1 MHRGIYEA
9 ASGMLVQETHL
20 DVITNNLANVDT
32 PGYKRRISATS
43 DFSALLDRIEKVSE
57 DTETKITTVM
67 PADMPFKGRE
77 VIGSVALAAIFSED
91 VMDTFPGVIKD
102 TESQLDMAIDGQ
114 GFFALTDENGETF
127 YTREGNFVL
136 DNNGNIVNPNGLML
150 QGEGGALNIGNN
162 VRSVEVNRKGQVIV
176 SRAEQGNI
184 GNEIIGKVAV
194 FNFENPTYL
203 RHHGKNLLTPTEQ
216 SGEAENV
223 ENPRIWSGALEM
235 SNVEV
240 VTEMVRM
247 IEAQRIY
254 EGASK
259 ALMTHDEQT
268 TKLITSFSRG

>member
-32 PGYKRRISATS
+32 PGYKRRISATA

-57 DTETKITTVM
+57 DGETKITTVL

-91 VMDTFPGVIKD
+91 VMDTFPGVVKS

-114 GFFALTDENGETF
+114 GFFSLSDEEGNTY
-127 YTREGNFVL
+127 YTRAGNFSL

-150 QGEGGALNIGNN
+150 QGEGGALNVGNN
-162 VRSVEVNRKGQVIV
+162 ASAVEVNRAGQVIV
-176 SRAEQGNI
+176 KREGLEQEVI
-184 GNEIIGKVAV
+184 GRVAV
-194 FNFENPTYL
+194 FNFERPTYL
-203 RHHGKNLLTPTEQ
+203 HQMAKNLLVPTEQ
-216 SGEAENV
+216 SGEAEAV
-223 ENPRIWSGALEM
+223 ENPKIWSGMLEA

-240 VTEMVRM
+240 VTEMARM

-268 TKLITSFSRG
+268 SKLITSFSRG

>member
-1 MHRGIYEA
+1 MNRGIYEA

-57 DTETKITTVM
+57 DGETKLTTVL

-77 VIGSVALAAIFSED
+77 VIGSLSLAAIFSED
-91 VMDTFPGVIKD
+91 VMDTFPGVLKT
-102 TESQLDMAIDGQ
+102 TESPLDIAIDGQ
-114 GFFALTDENGETF
+114 GFFAVADEEGNTF
-127 YTREGNFVL
+127 YTREGNFSL
-136 DNNGNIVNPNGLML
+136 DNNGNIVTPNGLML
-150 QGEGGALNIGNN
+150 QGEGGAINIGNN
-162 VRSVEVNRKGQVIV
+162 TRDIEVNHTGQIIAF
-176 SRAEQGNI
+176 REGEMQGEVV
-184 GNEIIGKVAV
+184 GRVTA

-203 RHHGKNLLTPTEQ
+203 RHVSRNLLTPTEQ
-216 SGEAENV
+216 SGEPEQIENLK
-223 ENPRIWSGALEM
+223 IWSGALEM

-240 VTEMVRM
+240 VTEMTRM

-259 ALMTHDEQT
+259 ALMTHDDMT
-268 TKLITSFSRG
+268 SRLITSFSRG

>member
-32 PGYKRRISATS
+32 PGYKRRISATA

-57 DTETKITTVM
+57 DGETKITTVL

-91 VMDTFPGVIKD
+91 VMDTFPGVLKT
-102 TESQLDMAIDGQ
+102 TESPTDIAIDGK
-114 GFFALTDENGETF
+114 GFFSVTDEAGNTY
-127 YTREGNFVL
+127 YTREGNFII
-136 DNNGNIVNPNGLML
+136 DNNGNIVTPNGMTL
-150 QGEGGALNIGNN
+150 QGEGGAINVGNN
-162 VRSVEVNRKGQVIV
+162 PHNLQINRTGQVI
-176 SRAEQGNI
+176 SNG
-184 GNEIIGKVAV
+184 EIVGRVAV
-194 FNFENPTYL
+194 FNFASPTYL
-203 RHHGKNLLTPTEQ
+203 HHQSRNLLTPTEQ
-216 SGEAENV
+216 SGEAEPV
-223 ENPRIWSGALEM
+223 ENAKIWSGALEM

-240 VTEMVRM
+240 VTEMARM

-268 TKLITSFSRG
+268 SKLITSFSRG

>member
-32 PGYKRRISATS
+32 TGYKRRISATA

-57 DTETKITTVM
+57 DGETKITTVL

-91 VMDTFPGVIKD
+91 VMDTFPGVVK
-102 TESQLDMAIDGQ
+102 TSENPLDIAIDGP
-114 GFFALTDENGETF
+114 GFFSVSDEEGNTY
-127 YTREGNFVL
+127 YTRAGNFTL

-150 QGEGGALNIGNN
+150 QGEGGNLSVGNN
-162 VRSVEVNRKGQVIV
+162 AEAVEVNKAGQVIV
-176 SRAEQGNI
+176 KREGLEQEVI
-184 GNEIIGKVAV
+184 GRVAV
-194 FNFENPTYL
+194 FNFERPTYL
-203 RHHGKNLLTPTEQ
+203 RHMANNLLVPTEQ

-223 ENPRIWSGALEM
+223 ENPKIWSGMLEA

-240 VTEMVRM
+240 VTEMARM

-268 TKLITSFSRG
+268 SKLITSFSRG

>member
-20 DVITNNLANVDT
+20 DVITHNLANVDT
-32 PGYKRRISATS
+32 PGYKRRISATA

-57 DTETKITTVM
+57 DGETKLTTVL
-67 PADMPFKGRE
+67 PADMPFKGRQ

-91 VMDTFPGVIKD
+91 VMDTFPGVLKT
-102 TESQLDMAIDGQ
+102 TESPLDVAIDGQ
-114 GFFALTDENGETF
+114 GFFALADENGNTF
-127 YTREGNFVL
+127 YTREGNFML

-150 QGEGGALNIGNN
+150 QGEGGAINIGNN
-162 VRSVEVNRKGQVIV
+162 ARDITINHTGQVII
-176 SRAEQGNI
+176 N
-184 GNEIIGKVAV
+184 GNEVVGRLAV
-194 FNFENPTYL
+194 FNFERPTYL
-203 RHHGKNLLTPTEQ
+203 KQEGKNLLTPTEQ
-216 SGEAENV
+216 SGEAEAV
-223 ENPRIWSGALEM
+223 EGFKVWSGALEM

-259 ALMTHDEQT
+259 ALMTHDENT
-268 TKLITSFSRG
+268 SRMITSFSRG

>member
-57 DTETKITTVM
+57 DGETKLTTVL
-67 PADMPFKGRE
+67 PADMPFKGRQ
-77 VIGSVALAAIFSED
+77 VIGSLALAAIFSED
-91 VMDTFPGVIKD
+91 VMDTFPGVLKT
-102 TESQLDMAIDGQ
+102 TESPFDVAIDGP
-114 GFFALTDENGETF
+114 GFFAVTDSNDNTF
-127 YTREGNFVL
+127 YTREGNFVI
-136 DNNGNIVNPNGLML
+136 DNNGNIVTPNGMMV
-150 QGEGGALNIGNN
+150 QGEGGALNVGNDA
-162 VRSVEVNRKGQVIV
+162 SHVEVNRTGQIIV
-176 SRAEQGNI
+176 DG
-184 GNEIIGKVAV
+184 EIIGRFSV

-203 RHHGKNLLTPTEQ
+203 RHEARNLLTPTEE
-216 SGEAENV
+216 SGEPEGV
-223 ENPRIWSGALEM
+223 EDVKIWSGALEM

-259 ALMTHDEQT
+259 ALMTHDENT
-268 TKLITSFSRG
+268 SRLITSYSRG

>member
-32 PGYKRRISATS
+32 PGYKRRISATA

-57 DTETKITTVM
+57 DGETKITTVL

-91 VMDTFPGVIKD
+91 VMDTFPGVVK
-102 TESQLDMAIDGQ
+102 TSENPLDIAIDGQ
-114 GFFALTDENGETF
+114 GFFSLSDEEGNTY
-127 YTREGNFVL
+127 YTRAGNFTL
-136 DNNGNIVNPNGLML
+136 DNNGNLVNHNGLML
-150 QGEGGALNIGNN
+150 QGEGGALNVGNN
-162 VRSVEVNRKGQVIV
+162 AESVVVNKSGQVIV
-176 SRAEQGNI
+176 KREGLEQEVI
-184 GNEIIGKVAV
+184 GRVAV
-194 FNFENPTYL
+194 FNFERPTYL
-203 RHHGKNLLTPTEQ
+203 RHMANNLLVPTEQ

-223 ENPRIWSGALEM
+223 ENPKIWCGMLEA

-240 VTEMVRM
+240 VTEMARM

-268 TKLITSFSRG
+268 SKLITSFSRG

>member
-1 MHRGIYEA
+1 MNRGIYEA

-20 DVITNNLANVDT
+20 DVITHNLANVDT

-57 DTETKITTVM
+57 DGETKLTTVL

-77 VIGSVALAAIFSED
+77 VIGSLALAAIFSED
-91 VMDTFPGVIKD
+91 VMDTFPGVLKT
-102 TESQLDMAIDGQ
+102 TESQLDVAIDGQ
-114 GFFALTDENGETF
+114 GFFALSDENGQTF

-150 QGEGGALNIGNN
+150 QGEGGPLNVGNN
-162 VRSVEVNRKGQVIV
+162 PQSLEINPTGQIIVN
-176 SRAEQGNI
+176 
-184 GNEIIGKVAV
+184 NEIIGKISV
-194 FNFENPTYL
+194 FNFERPTYL

-223 ENPRIWSGALEM
+223 ENAKIWSGALEM

-240 VTEMVRM
+240 VTEMARM

-268 TKLITSFSRG
+268 SKLITSFSRG

>member
-57 DTETKITTVM
+57 DGETKITTVL

-77 VIGSVALAAIFSED
+77 IIGSVALAAIFSED
-91 VMDTFPGVIKD
+91 VMDTFPGVVK
-102 TESQLDMAIDGQ
+102 TSENPLDMAIDGR
-114 GFFALTDENGETF
+114 GFFSVSDEEGNIY
-127 YTREGNFVL
+127 YTRAGNFTL

-150 QGEGGALNIGNN
+150 QGEGGAINVGNN
-162 VRSVEVNRKGQVIV
+162 ASTLEVNIAGQVIV
-176 SRAEQGNI
+176 NGEVVGR
-184 GNEIIGKVAV
+184 VAV
-194 FNFENPTYL
+194 FNFERPTYL
-203 RHHGKNLLTPTEQ
+203 HQRANNLLTPTEQ

-223 ENPRIWSGALEM
+223 ENPKIWSGMLEA

-240 VTEMVRM
+240 VTEMARM

-259 ALMTHDEQT
+259 ALTTHDEQT
-268 TKLITSFSRG
+268 SKLITSFSRG

>member
-9 ASGMLVQETHL
+9 ASGMLVQEKHL

-32 PGYKRRISATS
+32 PGYKRRISATA

-57 DTETKITTVM
+57 DGETKITTVL

-91 VMDTFPGVIKD
+91 VMDTFPGVVKD
-102 TESQLDMAIDGQ
+102 SDSQLDIAIDGP
-114 GFFALTDENGETF
+114 GFFAVTDENDNTF
-127 YTREGNFVL
+127 YTRAGNFTL
-136 DNNGNIVNPNGLML
+136 DSNGNIVNPNGLML
-150 QGEGGALNIGNN
+150 QGEGGALNVGNN
-162 VRSVEVNRKGQVIV
+162 PQSVEINRKGQVIV
-176 SRAEQGNI
+176 NGEVI
-184 GNEIIGKVAV
+184 GRVAV
-194 FNFENPTYL
+194 FTFERPTYL
-203 RHHGKNLLTPTEQ
+203 HQRGGNLLTPTEQ
-216 SGEAENV
+216 SGEAEGV
-223 ENPRIWSGALEM
+223 EAANTKIWPGMLEM

-240 VTEMVRM
+240 VTEMARM

-268 TKLITSFSRG
+268 SKLITSFSRG

>member
-32 PGYKRRISATS
+32 PGYKRRISATA

-57 DTETKITTVM
+57 DGETKITTVL

-77 VIGSVALAAIFSED
+77 IIGSVALAAIFSED
-91 VMDTFPGVIKD
+91 VMDTFPGVVKS

-114 GFFALTDENGETF
+114 GFFSLSDEEGNTY
-127 YTREGNFVL
+127 YTRAGNFSL

-150 QGEGGALNIGNN
+150 QGEGGALNVGNN
-162 VRSVEVNRKGQVIV
+162 ASAVEVNRAGQVIV
-176 SRAEQGNI
+176 KREGLEQEVI
-184 GNEIIGKVAV
+184 GRVAV
-194 FNFENPTYL
+194 FNFERPTYL
-203 RHHGKNLLTPTEQ
+203 HQMAKNLLVPTEQ
-216 SGEAENV
+216 SGEAEAV
-223 ENPRIWSGALEM
+223 ENPKIWSGMLEA

-240 VTEMVRM
+240 VTEMARM

-268 TKLITSFSRG
+268 SKLITSFSRG

>member
-32 PGYKRRISATS
+32 PGYKRRISATA

-57 DTETKITTVM
+57 DGETKITTVL

-91 VMDTFPGVIKD
+91 VMDTFPGVVK
-102 TESQLDMAIDGQ
+102 TSENPLDIAIDGP
-114 GFFALTDENGETF
+114 GFFSLSDEEGNTY
-127 YTREGNFVL
+127 YTRAGNFTL

-150 QGEGGALNIGNN
+150 QGEGGNLSVGNN
-162 VRSVEVNRKGQVIV
+162 AEAVEVNKAGQVIV
-176 SRAEQGNI
+176 KREGLEQEVI
-184 GNEIIGKVAV
+184 GRVAV
-194 FNFENPTYL
+194 FNFERPTYL
-203 RHHGKNLLTPTEQ
+203 RHMANNLLVPTEQ

-223 ENPRIWSGALEM
+223 ENPKIWSGMLEA

-240 VTEMVRM
+240 VTEMARM

-268 TKLITSFSRG
+268 SKLITSFSRG

>member
-1 MHRGIYEA
+1 MNRGIYEA

-57 DTETKITTVM
+57 DGETKLTTVL

-91 VMDTFPGVIKD
+91 VMDTFPGVLKT
-102 TESQLDMAIDGQ
+102 TESQLDIAIDGK
-114 GFFALTDENGETF
+114 GFFALTDSNGETF
-127 YTREGNFVL
+127 YTREGNFGL
-136 DNNGNIVNPNGLML
+136 DNNGNIVNNNGLTL
-150 QGEGGALNIGNN
+150 QGEGGAINVGNN
-162 VRSVEVNRKGQVIV
+162 AQTVEINRQGQVI
-176 SRAEQGNI
+176 AN
-184 GNEIIGKVAV
+184 NEVVGRVAV
-194 FNFENPTYL
+194 FNFERPTYL

-223 ENPRIWSGALEM
+223 ENVKVWSGALEM

-240 VTEMVRM
+240 VTEMARM

-268 TKLITSFSRG
+268 SKLITSFSRG

>member
-1 MHRGIYEA
+1 
-9 ASGMLVQETHL
+9 MLVQETHL

-57 DTETKITTVM
+57 DGETKITTVL

-77 VIGSVALAAIFSED
+77 IIGSVALAAIFSED
-91 VMDTFPGVIKD
+91 VMDTFPGVVK
-102 TESQLDMAIDGQ
+102 TSENPLDMAIDGQ
-114 GFFALTDENGETF
+114 GFFSLADEEGNTY
-127 YTREGNFVL
+127 YTRAGNFTL

-150 QGEGGALNIGNN
+150 QGEGGPINVGNN
-162 VRSVEVNRKGQVIV
+162 ATTLTVNLSGQIIV
-176 SRAEQGNI
+176 N
-184 GNEIIGKVAV
+184 NEIVGRVSV
-194 FNFENPTYL
+194 FNFERPTYL
-203 RHHGKNLLTPTEQ
+203 RHHGNNLLTPTEQ

-223 ENPRIWSGALEM
+223 ENPKIWSGMLEA

-240 VTEMVRM
+240 VTEMARM

-259 ALMTHDEQT
+259 ALTTHDEQT
-268 TKLITSFSRG
+268 SKLITSFSRG